1 MSHYLETTP
10 DIWGILKHKPEKKDP
25 GYCALIS
32 VFLTAITEQ
41 LQFEQNKS
49 FTSLSSM
56 PLAIRTLFILLT
68 LWLFLLC
75 NYKTISSSS
84 ATVHL

>member
-10 DIWGILKHKPEKKDP
+10 DIWGILKHKLLKEEP

-32 VFLTAITEQ
+32 VFLTAVTEQ

-68 LWLFLLC
+68 L
-75 NYKTISSSS
+75 
-84 ATVHL
+84 